1 MARLLEQ
8 KGSDVWSIRPGATV
22 YEALEMLAEKGIG
35 ALMVVE
41 DDHLVGILS
50 ERDYARRVVLQGR
63 ESRSTPVRDIM
74 TANVLT
80 VTRESTTGDCMEVMT
95 NERIRHLPVVEGDEV
110 VGLISI
116 GDVVRAVIEEQR
128 FLIEQLE
135 SLHHGLIGVC
145 FSAEKASNLA

>member
-8 KGSDVWSIRPGATV
+8 KGSDVWSIRLGATV

-135 SLHHGLIGVC
+135 SYITG
-145 FSAEKASNLA
+145 

>member
-8 KGSDVWSIRPGATV
+8 EGSDVWSIRPGATV
-22 YEALEMLAEKGIG
+22 YEALEMLADKGIG

-41 DDHLVGILS
+41 GDRLVGILS
-50 ERDYARRVVLQGR
+50 KRDYARRVVLQGR
-63 ESRSTPVRDIM
+63 ASRSTPVRDIM

-80 VTRESTTGDCMEVMT
+80 VTRESTTGDCMELMT

-135 SLHHGLIGVC
+135 SYITG
-145 FSAEKASNLA
+145 

>member
-135 SLHHGLIGVC
+135 SYISG
-145 FSAEKASNLA
+145 

>member
-135 SLHHGLIGVC
+135 SYITG
-145 FSAEKASNLA
+145 

>member
-41 DDHLVGILS
+41 DDNLVGILS
-50 ERDYARRVVLQGR
+50 ERDYARRLVLQGR

-74 TANVLT
+74 TSNVLT
-80 VTRESTTGDCMEVMT
+80 VTRESTTTECMELMT
-95 NERIRHLPVVEGDEV
+95 NERIRHLPVVESDEII
-110 VGLISI
+110 GLISI

-135 SLHHGLIGVC
+135 SYITH
-145 FSAEKASNLA
+145 